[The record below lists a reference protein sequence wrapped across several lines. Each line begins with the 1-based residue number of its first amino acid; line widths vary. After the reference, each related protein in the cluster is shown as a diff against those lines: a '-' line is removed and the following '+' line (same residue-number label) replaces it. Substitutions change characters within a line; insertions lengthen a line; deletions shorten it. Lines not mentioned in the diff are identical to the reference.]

1 MTTEQ
6 AVKMIKEMLFGKTE
20 VKMAEA
26 RLMDGTKVTNNLEGD
41 FEIGQ
46 TLYVVAEDGTLVL
59 APSGEHTLE
68 DGVVVMLDEASL
80 ITEIKAEGAEETTEV
95 VEEETMEEIVVETPV
110 EVEDVIT
117 ADVVEA
123 VVEALTPVVEE
134 IKTIQEELKNIK
146 KEFNTFKESEEIKP
160 IKTKKETYSQSFTD
174 YRVEMLKKLK
184 K

>member
-80 ITEIKAEGAEETTEV
+80 ITEIKAEGAEETTE
-95 VEEETMEEIVVETPV
+95 EEMEEIVVETPE
-110 EVEDVIT
+110 EVEEVIT

-123 VVEALTPVVEE
+123 IVEALSPVVEE

-146 KEFNTFKESEEIKP
+146 KEFNTFKVSEEIKP